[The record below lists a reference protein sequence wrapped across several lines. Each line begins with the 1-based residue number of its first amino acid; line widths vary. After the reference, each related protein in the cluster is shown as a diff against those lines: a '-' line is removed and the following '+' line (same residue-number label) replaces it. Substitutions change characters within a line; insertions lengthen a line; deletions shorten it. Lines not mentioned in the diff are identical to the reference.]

1 MANHSSAI
9 LPVEKHRA
17 SVTVGGKV
25 MSQAGVDERTL
36 TPLIDMKAVWNILW
50 SRRVMVAAIA
60 GAVLLLAI
68 LYLAV
73 TKPSYTA
80 TASVLIDPR
89 DPRATSFSN
98 VLPGIGSDSAAIASQ
113 VFVIKSRDLLNTVF
127 KDQKLENDP
136 EFSGT
141 GLMSRLRALFGKSGT
156 AARDMA
162 FKRFQSRLS
171 VEREGLTY
179 VIDVSFT
186 SGSPEKAARIAN
198 AIVDRYSAT
207 LAGQREA
214 ANNDVNSALKAKIG
228 TLQKSVDD
236 AEYAVQNFKFEHKIL
251 DSGSGGTLQSQIDQV
266 TTQLIAAQGD
276 ANRAKDR
283 YDEALAAGDAP
294 ASLAK
299 LSGALSSTNI
309 SKLRDDYNRRAAALA
324 NLEAVYGP
332 RHPAVKRLQSEL
344 GVTKRLMADEAA
356 RIRQYLK
363 SEYNLAQQNVQT
375 LQAKLNTLRN
385 QSKTSD
391 MAQVELRQLESK
403 AQAARG
409 VLDDFRKRAQETS
422 HLDGLQISEARII
435 SVAAP
440 PDQPTWPK
448 PLLLLPVSLL
458 LGLAAGCGL
467 ALTLGPARQSED
479 DPRDQPGKAAPKIEE
494 AGSPTLPRTVPL
506 LVNFGEY
513 RLPGISGA
521 SARSNLDLVGKRL
534 FQTGYEALSD
544 RVLQLLERISQHLSG
559 RPKPVILLASSIHNS
574 TQAEFAGRLIGVGLQ
589 RVGQKV
595 LMIEIGTEAGRQ
607 ASSHA
612 TQNGIFIDDTT
623 GLQTVAFDAAAAINR
638 QSESSTDFGSI
649 LLEAGRRFD
658 FIILVGL
665 SAAGADWDPN
675 LFAEA
680 DLTLFALEP
689 GEAPSEAAS
698 VLRHRLK
705 ADQIA
710 RSAMFT
716 IVTENAQPAERRLKQ
731 SGSAPG
737 AYGRQRSP
745 VTGTSS
751 LRLGKDSG

>member
-1 MANHSSAI
+1 
-9 LPVEKHRA
+9 
-17 SVTVGGKV
+17 

-50 SRRVMVAAIA
+50 SRRVMVVAIA
-60 GAVLLLAI
+60 GAVLLLAL

-89 DPRATSFSN
+89 DPRATNFSN
-98 VLPGIGSDSAAIASQ
+98 VLPGIGADSAAIASQ
-113 VFVIKSRDLLNTVF
+113 VFVIKSRDLLDAVF
-127 KDQKLENDP
+127 KDQNLANDP
-136 EFSGT
+136 EFSST
-141 GLMSRLRALFGKSGT
+141 GLMSRLRALFGKGGT
-156 AARDMA
+156 SAQDRA

-186 SGSPEKAARIAN
+186 SGSPERAARIAN
-198 AIVDRYSAT
+198 AIVDHYGAS
-207 LAGQREA
+207 LAGQRDA
-214 ANNDVNSALKAKIG
+214 ANNDVNSALTAKIG

-283 YDEALAAGDAP
+283 YDQALAAGDTP
-294 ASLAK
+294 AGLAK

-363 SEYNLAQQNVQT
+363 SEYDLARQNVAT
-375 LQAKLNTLRN
+375 LQAKLNALRN

-391 MAQVELRQLESK
+391 IAQVQLRQLESK
-403 AQAARG
+403 AQAARS

-435 SVAAP
+435 SIAAP

-448 PLLLLPVSLL
+448 PFLLLPVSLL

-467 ALTLGPARQSED
+467 ALTLGPAHESET
-479 DPRDQPGKAAPKIEE
+479 DPQNRPGKTAPKVEIEE
-494 AGSPTLPRTVPL
+494 AGGPAPPRAVPL

-513 RLPGISGA
+513 RLPGITGA
-521 SARSNLDLVGKRL
+521 STRSNLDLVSKRL
-534 FQTGYEALSD
+534 FQTGYEPLSD
-544 RVLQLLERISQHLSG
+544 NVLQLLERISQHLNG
-559 RPKPVILLASSIHNS
+559 RPKPVVLLASSIHNNP
-574 TQAEFAGRLIGVGLQ
+574 QAEFAGRLIGIGLQ
-589 RVGQKV
+589 RIGQKV
-595 LMIEIGTEAGRQ
+595 LMVEIGTEAGRQ
-607 ASSHA
+607 ALSRAAQH
-612 TQNGIFIDDTT
+612 GIFTDDTS
-623 GLQTVAFDAAAAINR
+623 GLQTVAFDAAVETEKGNNAN
-638 QSESSTDFGSI
+638 FGGV
-649 LLEAGRRFD
+649 LAEAGRRFD

-665 SAAGADWDPN
+665 SAAGADWDPH

-680 DLTLFALEP
+680 DLTLFALAP
-689 GEAPSEAAS
+689 GEAATEAAS
-698 VLRHRLK
+698 LLRRHLK
-705 ADQIA
+705 ADQIG

-716 IVTENAQPAERRLKQ
+716 VLTGNARPGERRMKQ

-737 AYGRQRSP
+737 AYGRQPSP
-745 VTGTSS
+745 VAGTSS
-751 LRLGKDSG
+751 LRLGKDSGY